1 MLSDYDTIKSGVNR
15 SKQNL
20 EIQKE
25 KIFQNN
31 LWIE

>member
-1 MLSDYDTIKSGVNR
+1 MLSDYDTTKLGVNR

-25 KIFQNN
+25 KNISK
-31 LWIE
+31 